1 MKIGFMTACMPEIK
15 LEELVPW
22 ASENGFDRLE
32 VACWPDEPADRAFG
46 GVHHIKMEDF
56 DSTRAEAI
64 RALFQKHALEISAL
78 AYYPNNL
85 DPDLGNRKKYHNHLR
100 KVIDAA
106 SMLGVDLVGTFI
118 GGDKYKSIQQ
128 NLAEFEKVFP
138 EIVDYAERRKVKL
151 MIENCPMFDFWAT
164 GYNVAFSPV
173 VWKKMFEIIP
183 SQNFGLNYDPSHF
196 IFLGIDYL
204 RPLKEFADRI
214 FHVHAKDAE
223 VFEDVLKQAGI
234 HGEGWWRYRMSGSGE
249 VNWKKFVDMLYEIGF
264 NGTISIEHE
273 DPTWWGTEEKVKT
286 GLVMG
291 QKYLRGLL
299 LD

>member
-15 LEELVPW
+15 LEELVAW

-118 GGDKYKSIQQ
+118 G
-128 NLAEFEKVFP
+128 
-138 EIVDYAERRKVKL
+138 
-151 MIENCPMFDFWAT
+151 
-164 GYNVAFSPV
+164 
-173 VWKKMFEIIP
+173 
-183 SQNFGLNYDPSHF
+183 
-196 IFLGIDYL
+196 
-204 RPLKEFADRI
+204 
-214 FHVHAKDAE
+214 
-223 VFEDVLKQAGI
+223 
-234 HGEGWWRYRMSGSGE
+234 
-249 VNWKKFVDMLYEIGF
+249 
-264 NGTISIEHE
+264 
-273 DPTWWGTEEKVKT
+273 
-286 GLVMG
+286 
-291 QKYLRGLL
+291 
-299 LD
+299 